1 MLVDLFCRTVAVD
14 MRGYGESDKP
24 CGIWEYK
31 LDKLV
36 DDVNQLITELGLFFF
51 FGFSQL
57 NKITLW
63 AEQDKFIFQYQ
74 HVFCYWLLLCLHT
87 KNRYMLSYHACQDEM
102 W

>member
-51 FGFSQL
+51 GFSQL

-74 HVFCYWLLLCLHT
+74 QVFCSLTFVMSASHKQIYAIVSCLP
-87 KNRYMLSYHACQDEM
+87 R
-102 W
+102 